1 MVYYHLNLHN
11 QSALHCIV
19 KLLLFKRIPEEIM
32 LRTTFFSLILL
43 TAIFA
48 ASISA
53 QTELTI
59 TGTVEVDK
67 AGTRS
72 PLAGAKVDLFQVD
85 ADGKGKT
92 AISGEG
98 GKFSFNELEAGKVYL
113 LSVSGPG
120 AAPSYLEDIRPGMQG
135 VLVIMASGD
144 GRSVNE
150 IELKT
155 AIATATSQMSAEDK
169 KKQADLQAK
178 RREIAEKNQKIV
190 DSTKIVDAA
199 LKAGN
204 AAYQA
209 KDYDLAVIKYDEG
222 FAAESSFVG
231 IAPVL
236 LNNKGAALNARA
248 VDNYNKNVKIVDPA
262 ERRTAMNAV
271 KKDLSD
277 SAETHGKSFNI
288 LKSAPAEDITDKT
301 AFEVN
306 KQRALF
312 GGREAF
318 RLMVATEQVDDTK
331 GDLAKQ
337 IISEYIATETD
348 KVKKDAAM
356 LILADVFRVA
366 GDSTNAIAEYRRVL
380 TSDANN
386 LDAMAGLG
394 ISMVNEGYLKEDKT
408 LLQEGANV
416 LQQYA
421 TAAPATHKYKD
432 DAQGLIEVLKT
443 QNNIAPQK
451 APARK
456 RN

>member
-1 MVYYHLNLHN
+1 
-11 QSALHCIV
+11 
-19 KLLLFKRIPEEIM
+19 M
-32 LRTTFFSLILL
+32 LRITFLSLFLI
-43 TAIFA
+43 TAFFA
-48 ASISA
+48 VGVSA
-53 QTELTI
+53 QTELMVN
-59 TGTVEVDK
+59 GMVEVDK
-67 AGTRS
+67 SGTRT
-72 PLAGAKVDLFQVD
+72 PLVGAKVELYRTDVNGQ
-85 ADGKGKT
+85 GKT
-92 AISGEG
+92 ATTGEG
-98 GKFSFNELEAGKVYL
+98 GKFSFTDLEAGKVYL
-113 LSVSGPG
+113 LSASGSG

-135 VLVIMASGD
+135 VLVIMESGD
-144 GRSVNE
+144 GRTIGEVD
-150 IELKT
+150 LKK
-155 AIATATSQMSAEDK
+155 AIATAASQMSSDDK
-169 KKQADLQAK
+169 KKQAEFQAK
-178 RREIAEKNQKIV
+178 RREVSEKNAKIAE
-190 DSTKIVDAA
+190 STKIVDAA

-209 KDYDLAVIKYDEG
+209 KDYDLAVTKYSEG
-222 FAAESSFVG
+222 FAAEPTFVG

-248 VDNYNKNVKIVDPA
+248 VENYNKYVKIVDPT
-262 ERRTAMNAV
+262 ERRTAMNGV

-277 SAETHGKSFNI
+277 SAETFANSFNI
-288 LKSAPAEDITDKT
+288 LKTAPAEDVTDKV
-301 AFEVN
+301 AFEKN
-306 KQRALF
+306 KQQALF

-337 IISEYIATETD
+337 LIGEYIAIESD
-348 KVKKDAAM
+348 KAKKDSAM

-366 GDSTNAIAEYRRVL
+366 GDSTNAIAEYKRVL
-380 TSDANN
+380 ESDAAN

-394 ISMVNEGYLKEDKT
+394 ISMVNEGYIKEDKT

-421 TAAPATHKYKD
+421 TAAPANHKYKD